1 VTDKDWPAG
10 PAIVVSDDEPRG
22 GVLAAQFSDAYLTRP
37 GANRVSPPGA
47 TPASHLVVL
56 AGVDAARALSELLP
70 RLSEDA
76 TLLVETAGDED
87 PSVGGW
93 HARGVREVAGLR
105 FVELGRS
112 TDPAPGPATE
122 MSSGPAGTE
131 PAEVTGTGGDG
142 MRPAELQTLTE
153 AASGSAVRADPP
165 APPSPATPAASA
177 AASRRSRLLLLAG
190 GTGIACLA
198 VALVVAL
205 VTTTGYVGF
214 AVTLVALVALGGLA
228 ALAWLQQRS
237 ARTVQA
243 ALGRIREKDRAARA
257 RAQKQ
262 LSTATSSLQTR
273 TAALDARLA
282 TLERDLHVVA
292 ASTLETARRL
302 PEPRTPETFT
312 DPHELTS
319 MHQTQ
324 AIANLFALV
333 PTSGVVP
340 FMGGWAA
347 SPDLVL
353 MLVGEVLSRR
363 PALVVECGSGVS
375 TLWLSLV
382 IDHYGLE
389 TRIVSLDHDP
399 VYAEQTRQT
408 LRDHG
413 VAHVAEVR
421 DAPLAPTGLPGHDT
435 PWYSLEAVEDLHD
448 IGLLFVD
455 GPPDATG
462 PLVRL
467 PAVPVLKD
475 RLAARA
481 SVVLDDVIRAAE
493 QEVTSRWAT
502 ILPDFTL
509 THLSLQKD
517 ASRFRRG

>member
-1 VTDKDWPAG
+1 MDWPAG

-22 GVLAAQFSDAYLTRP
+22 AVLAAHFSDAYLTRP

-47 TPASHLVVL
+47 RPASHLVVL
-56 AGVDAARALSELLP
+56 AGVDVSRALSELLP
-70 RLSEDA
+70 RLADDA
-76 TLLVETAGDED
+76 TLLVETPGDEG
-87 PSVGGW
+87 PSVSGW
-93 HARGVREVAGLR
+93 LGRGVREVAGLR
-105 FVELGRS
+105 FVELGRG
-112 TDPAPGPATE
+112 TGPATGPATE
-122 MSSGPAGTE
+122 MSGSTAATG
-131 PAEVTGTGGDG
+131 PAEVAGTGAGLT
-142 MRPAELQTLTE
+142 PAEVETPTE
-153 AASGSAVRADPP
+153 AAGGSAGRADAP
-165 APPSPATPAASA
+165 APTSPATPTAPGSA
-177 AASRRSRLLLLAG
+177 TLRNRLVVIAG
-190 GTGIACLA
+190 VSGIACLA

-243 ALGRIREKDRAARA
+243 TLGRNRDKDRAARA
-257 RAQKQ
+257 KAQKQ
-262 LSTATSSLQTR
+262 LATATSSLQSR
-273 TAALDARLA
+273 SAALDARLA
-282 TLERDLHVVA
+282 TVERDLHVVA

-333 PTSGVVP
+333 PTRGVVP

-353 MLVGEVLSRR
+353 TLVGEVLSRR

-382 IDHYGLE
+382 IDHFGLE
-389 TRIVSLDHDP
+389 TRIVSLDHDQ

-475 RLAARA
+475 RFAAQA

-502 ILPDFTL
+502 ILQDFTL
-509 THLSLQKD
+509 THLPLQKD